1 MIVEKMR
8 FYIFEEIGW
17 YYRMIYKQFNEVTH
31 SPIDQVLINRGIK
44 EKDLQS
50 WLNAGWP
57 QINSPWLFGK
67 EKIKHAIKLINEA
80 VLDQREIWVLVDCD
94 ADGFT
99 SAALIINY
107 LCQMYYDN
115 EDTPYKLY
123 NIKEHIHYILHT
135 GKQHGL
141 EDTFDQFP
149 DNSLVILPD
158 SSTNDVEE
166 MRQLLNKNCFVICL
180 DHHEADQYLED
191 EDNLVIINN
200 QICDYPNKDI
210 SAAGVVW
217 QLCRAMDQIFETN
230 YASDYIDL
238 AALGCLS
245 DMMDYRSIETKAIIL
260 LGLQNIKNPFFYY
273 MVEKNEY
280 SINKMGGI
288 NYMSIAFY
296 VTPFINAIVRSG
308 TTEEKDLV
316 FKSFLNMYAFE
327 KIESGK
333 RGHKGELVPRVEEAV
348 RIATNV
354 KARQTKLQDQSM
366 ALLESRIRDNNLQ
379 NDAII
384 VLTCEPG
391 EVEKNIAGL
400 VANKIQAKYQHPTLV
415 LTKNKTENDNEYY
428 YRGSARNY
436 SMSENQDLR
445 SVCLET
451 DLVEYAQGHANA
463 FGISIAESN
472 IDSFIEQTNNLYADV
487 AKEPVYW
494 VDFIW
499 TKNEI
504 DTQTIMDIANA
515 KEYWGQEIPEPYIA
529 LDRINLLTCNIQLL
543 SADKH
548 PTIKIHL
555 DNGVD
560 IMKFKSSQE
569 EYEEFSKPN
578 KVLTAVCKCAK
589 NIWNNNISAQLII
602 ENFELKEE
610 WVF

>member
-1 MIVEKMR
+1 MK
-8 FYIFEEIGW
+8 
-17 YYRMIYKQFNEVTH
+17 YKIFNEPNH
-31 SPIDQVLINRGIK
+31 APLEQILINRGIQ
-44 EKDLQS
+44 ENEIEE

-57 QINSPWLFGK
+57 QINSPWLFGS
-67 EKIKHAIKLINEA
+67 EKVKHAIKLMSYA
-80 VLDQREIWVLVDCD
+80 AMDDKEIWVLVDCD

-99 SAALIINY
+99 SAAIIINY
-107 LCQMYYDN
+107 LYKMYKDVP
-115 EDTPYKLY
+115 ELG
-123 NIKEHIHYILHT
+123 NIEERIHYILHT

-141 EDTFDQFP
+141 EDTVNQIP
-149 DNSLVILPD
+149 DNCLIILPD
-158 SSTNDVEE
+158 SSTNDVEQ
-166 MRQLLNKNCFVICL
+166 MRELLDRGCSIVCM
-180 DHHEADQYLED
+180 DHHEADNYLED

-200 QICDYPNKDI
+200 QINDYPNKDI

-217 QLCRAMDQIFETN
+217 QICRAWDKIFETD
-230 YASDYIDL
+230 YANDFIDL

-245 DMMDYRSIETKAIIL
+245 DMMDYRSIETRAIVS
-260 LGLQNIKNPFFYY
+260 LGLNNIKNPFFYY
-273 MVEKNEY
+273 MCEKNKF
-280 SINKMGGI
+280 SIDKMGGI

-308 TTEEKDLV
+308 TMEEKDLI
-316 FKSFLNMYAFE
+316 FKSFLQMYAFE

-379 NDAII
+379 DDAII

-415 LTKNKTENDNEYY
+415 LTKSQTIEDKEPF

-445 SVCLET
+445 ATCLET

-463 FGISIAESN
+463 FGVSIAESN
-472 IDSFIEQTNNLYADV
+472 IDSFIEQTNTLYADIPH
-487 AKEPVYW
+487 EPVYW

-499 TKNEI
+499 LKNQVDPGI
-504 DTQTIMDIANA
+504 ILDIA
-515 KEYWGQEIPEPYIA
+515 KHKDLWGQNIPEPYIC
-529 LDRINLLTCNIQLL
+529 LKDIPLNVGNVQLL
-543 SADKH
+543 AADRN

-555 DNGVD
+555 DCGVD

-569 EYEEFSKPN
+569 EYELLTEPN
-578 KVLTAVCKCAK
+578 TYITLIGKTNINEWNGRVTAQIMC
-589 NIWNNNISAQLII
+589 
-602 ENFELKEE
+602 EDYELKQE

>member
-1 MIVEKMR
+1 
-8 FYIFEEIGW
+8 
-17 YYRMIYKQFNEVTH
+17 MIYKQFNEVTH
-31 SPIDQVLINRGIK
+31 SPIDQVLINRGISP
-44 EKDLQS
+44 QNIQT
-50 WLNAGWP
+50 WINARWP

-67 EKIKHAIKLINEA
+67 EKVKHAIKLINEA
-80 VLDQREIWVLVDCD
+80 VLDQKEIWVLVDCD

-107 LCQMYYDN
+107 LCQMYYDD

-123 NIKEHIHYILHT
+123 NIKEHIHYILHS

-141 EDTFDQFP
+141 EDTFNQFP

-158 SSTNDVEE
+158 SSTNDVEQ
-166 MRQLLNKNCFVICL
+166 MRQLLDKNCFVICL

-217 QLCRAMDQIFETN
+217 QLCRAMDQIFEV
-230 YASDYIDL
+230 DYSFDYVDL

-245 DMMDYRSIETKAIIL
+245 DMMDYRSIETKAIIS
-260 LGLQNIKNPFFYY
+260 LGLDDIKNPFFYY

-308 TTEEKDLV
+308 TMEEKDLV

-333 RGHKGELVPRVEEAV
+333 RGHKGELVPRVEEAI

-366 ALLESRIRDNNLQ
+366 ALLESRIRDYNLQ
-379 NDAII
+379 DDAII

-415 LTKNKTENDNEYY
+415 LTKSQMPDDSEPY

-494 VDFIW
+494 VDFVW

-504 DTQTIMDIANA
+504 DPQTILDIANA
-515 KEYWGQEIPEPYIA
+515 KEYWGQEIPEPYIC
-529 LDRINLLTCNIQLL
+529 LKDINLATINIQAL
-543 SADKH
+543 SWDKH
-548 PTIKIHL
+548 PTLKLHL
-555 DNGVD
+555 DSGID
-560 IMKFKSSQE
+560 IMKFKSSDE
-569 EYEEFSKPN
+569 ELQNMEAENTVGTFICRAAIN
-578 KVLTAVCKCAK
+578 E
-589 NIWNNNISAQLII
+589 WNGRVTPQLIV
-602 ENFELKEE
+602 EDYELRTE
-610 WVF
+610 WIF